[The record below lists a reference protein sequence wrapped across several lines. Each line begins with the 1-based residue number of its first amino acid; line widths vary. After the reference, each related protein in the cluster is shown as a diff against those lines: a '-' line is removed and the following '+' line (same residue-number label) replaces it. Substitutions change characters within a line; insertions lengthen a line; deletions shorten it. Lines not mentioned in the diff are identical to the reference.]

1 MDIYVEKNRISS
13 IALSNINR
21 DIIQSI
27 REIDRM
33 LLYMDRQKNITNRY
47 MDPKPKE
54 AESMSCSAMSSA
66 KGGRQT

>member
-1 MDIYVEKNRISS
+1 
-13 IALSNINR
+13 LSNINR